1 MGWDGCP
8 NVAFEARY
16 VRYAYYSVA
25 YRSLNVGKAVAAC
38 RFVGE
43 PYGSHPRNGVI
54 VVPKIL
60 GFQAV
65 AATKKIPMSMDF

>member
-25 YRSLNVGKAVAAC
+25 YRSLNVGKFVAAC

-43 PYGSHPRNGVI
+43 PYGRHPRNGVI
-54 VVPKIL
+54 FVPKIL

-65 AATKKIPMSMDF
+65 AATKKIPMSMGF